1 MVYTTKFKQL
11 ALESG
16 YDKIAQLKMYHD
28 GLNDSIKDSLAQA
41 ISVPEELEAYME
53 ICIKIDNRQFS
64 EKLQNRPLFA
74 TPATTTTTTTTSSAT
89 PMQIDSVQ
97 FQAKG
102 PLTSEEKTR

>member
-16 YDKIAQLKMYHD
+16 YDKIAQIQMYHD

-64 EKLQNRPLFA
+64 RRMENLQNHSYYYCYYCYFKCNSNA
-74 TPATTTTTTTTSSAT
+74 TRLSPISS
-89 PMQIDSVQ
+89 
-97 FQAKG
+97 
-102 PLTSEEKTR
+102 